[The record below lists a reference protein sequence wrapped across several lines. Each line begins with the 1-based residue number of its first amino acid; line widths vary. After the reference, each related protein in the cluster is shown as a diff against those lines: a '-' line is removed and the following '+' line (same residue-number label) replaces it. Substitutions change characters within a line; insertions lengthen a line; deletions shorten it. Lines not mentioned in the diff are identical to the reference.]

1 MFSHNTWQ
9 RAQKFALANQ
19 ALFFLIALAILG
31 RLLPHPDNITPLAAI
46 GVFAG
51 AYLDRRLFVLVPLLA
66 AFISDLL
73 GPGIYSLQVMF
84 FVYAGLM
91 LSAICG
97 RLILFQRRK
106 LTRLPVTV
114 VVSALAFYFVSNLGP
129 WWAYYEHSVTGL
141 LTCYANGIPYLFR
154 TLAGDGMY
162 CLIFF
167 GLYES
172 LKRNQQ
178 RRLAHA

>member
-1 MFSHNTWQ
+1 MFSNNTLKRTQ
-9 RAQKFALANQ
+9 QFVIANQ
-19 ALFFLIALAILG
+19 ALFFLIALAVLG

-46 GVFAG
+46 GLFAG

-73 GPGIYSLQVMF
+73 GPGLYSLQVMF

-91 LSAICG
+91 LSAVCG
-97 RLILFQRRK
+97 RLLLFQRKK
-106 LTRLPVTV
+106 LTRLPFTV
-114 VVSALAFYFVSNLGP
+114 VVSAFAFYLVSNLGP
-129 WWAYYEHSVTGL
+129 WWAYYEHSVSGL

-154 TLAGDGMY
+154 TLAGDAMY

-167 GLYES
+167 GLYEI
-172 LKRNQQ
+172 LKQSQQ
-178 RRLAHA
+178 RRAIHA